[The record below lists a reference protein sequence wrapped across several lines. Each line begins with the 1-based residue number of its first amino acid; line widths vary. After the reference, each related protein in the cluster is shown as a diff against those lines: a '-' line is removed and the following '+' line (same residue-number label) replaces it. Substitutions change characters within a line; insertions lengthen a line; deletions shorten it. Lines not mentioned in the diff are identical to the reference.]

1 MPRNERA
8 IRATSLG
15 EPDVQT
21 ITVPIRRLARTVVLT
36 HMDVF
41 SAEISQSVA
50 LTIELASVTTVI
62 LLVIGVPLA
71 WWLAR
76 SKTLL
81 SEAVATMI
89 ALPLVLPPTALGFC
103 LLVLLGPH
111 GPGGVLA
118 AFWGERTLAF
128 TFAGIVVGSVLS
140 ALPLVVQPIRNA
152 FVAIGD
158 RPLETTPPVSPLY
171 AFIAISAPLA
181 RLEFVKAA
189 VVGFSHTIGTFGVV
203 MMIGGNIPGR
213 TKVLSAYVV
222 EYVQASRWREASV
235 VAGGMVMF
243 AFAAIFTLAL
253 IDRHCARRGT

>member
-1 MPRNERA
+1 ME
-8 IRATSLG
+8 
-15 EPDVQT
+15 
-21 ITVPIRRLARTVVLT
+21 
-36 HMDVF
+36 VF

-81 SEAVATMI
+81 SDAVTTMI

-103 LLVLLGPH
+103 VLVLLGPN

-118 AFWGERTLAF
+118 SFWGERTLAF
-128 TFAGIVVGSVLS
+128 TFAGIVIGSVLS
-140 ALPLVVQPIRNA
+140 ALPLVVQPIRSA
-152 FVAIGD
+152 FIAIGE
-158 RPLETTPPVSPLY
+158 RPLETTG
-171 AFIAISAPLA
+171 AFRVYVFTTISAPLA

-235 VAGGMVMF
+235 IAGGMVMF
-243 AFAAIFTLAL
+243 AFAAVFTLAF
-253 IDRHCARRGT
+253 IDRYCARRGA